1 MRICKYIIC
10 ALTMAFL
17 SLGAM
22 AQNGLNAP
30 FSQYGIGQ
38 SRLPF
43 NMPHAAMLGGVVY
56 TQSGFNK
63 VNPFNP
69 ASYAA
74 IQPTSFIF
82 DMGLT
87 IDMTTLKDPNTSL
100 YDADG
105 NLAYITVAFPLT
117 KWWKTSLG
125 ILPLSDVNYES
136 VQTITGEPW
145 GSMKTRY
152 DGIGGVS
159 RLYWGNGFN
168 IGKHLSIGF
177 NANYLYGNISRGITY
192 DFTDSSYFMDSR
204 REKST
209 MIKNFTCDFGLL
221 YNQPLNDKYTLN
233 IGLTLTPH
241 QNLRVQDKSIVY
253 TFVTHSGLEYN
264 RDTIFPGPNE
274 NPEYTSTLEQ
284 PMIVGLGLSLARN
297 KKWMIALDG
306 TYAPWNGF
314 KYAEDE
320 HHNVFGTS
328 ALQYGNNFRG
338 SLGIQRLG
346 DPDAAEYFRR
356 VTLSAGFYSEQGK
369 LYLQPLETSD
379 IQSLNEWG
387 IGCGIS
393 LPMRKGRSS
402 LNLSAC
408 YSNFGTVDLLRH
420 SIVSFGISIGSCE
433 TWFMKRKYN

>member
-1 MRICKYIIC
+1 MQKLRYTICV
-10 ALTMAFL
+10 LLMACL
-17 SLGAM
+17 SVGAM

-43 NMPHAAMLGGVVY
+43 NMPQAAMLGGVVY
-56 TQSGFNK
+56 TQSGPNR

-87 IDMTTLKDPNTSL
+87 IDMTTLRDPNTSL

-105 NLAYITVAFPLT
+105 NLGYIAVAFPLT
-117 KWWKTSLG
+117 NWWKTSLG
-125 ILPLSDVNYES
+125 LLPLSDVNYES
-136 VQTITGEPW
+136 VQSVTGGPW
-145 GSMKTRY
+145 GTMNTRY
-152 DGIGGVS
+152 DGVGGVS

-168 IGKHLSIGF
+168 IGERLSVGF
-177 NANYLYGNISRGITY
+177 NANFLYGNISRGITY
-192 DFTDSSYFMDSR
+192 DFKDSTFFMDSR

-209 MIKNFTCDFGLL
+209 MIKNFTFDFGLL

-233 IGLTLTPH
+233 VGLTFTPH
-241 QNLRVQDKSIVY
+241 QNLRVQDKALVY

-264 RDTIFPGPNE
+264 RDTIFPGADQD
-274 NPEYTSTLEQ
+274 PEYTSTLEQ
-284 PMIVGLGLSLARN
+284 PMVVGLGLSLARN
-297 KKWMIALDG
+297 KKWMIAFDG

-314 KYAEDE
+314 KYAEDKE
-320 HHNVFGTS
+320 HNVFGTS

-346 DPDAAEYFRR
+346 NPDAAEYLRR
-356 VTLSAGFYSEQGK
+356 VTFSAGCYREQGK
-369 LYLQPLETSD
+369 LYLDPMQRLD
-379 IQSLNEWG
+379 EWG
-387 IGCGIS
+387 IGCGLS

-402 LNLSAC
+402 LNISAC
-408 YSNFGTVDLLRH
+408 YSRFGTAELLRH
-420 SIVSFGISIGSCE
+420 DIVSFGISIGSCE